1 MFAALT
7 RTHGSNET
15 TTEVATM
22 VGEEMY
28 RWLRDVEGFEGL
40 LVLTNLEAGTTNVVA
55 FWESREVA
63 ERHRVAR
70 EHLRDRVTAAVDV
83 RVLATE
89 PYEVAFAALPEVRPE
104 V

>member
-1 MFAALT
+1 MYAALT
-7 RTHGSNET
+7 RTQGSTEES
-15 TTEVATM
+15 TEVATM

-40 LVLTNLEAGTTNVVA
+40 LVLTNLEAGTTHVVA
-55 FWESREVA
+55 LWESEEVA

-70 EHLRDRVTAAVDV
+70 AQLRDRVTTTVDV
-83 RVLATE
+83 EVLSTE
-89 PYEVAFAALPEVRPE
+89 SYDVAFAALPEMRPT